1 MAKRVKE
8 VRPKKTPLPEWMR
21 AHQARMRTD
30 AEYREKC
37 AKERKELRILRDTDP
52 EEWAKKS
59 KEAKEK
65 LVKLYS

>member
-1 MAKRVKE
+1 
-8 VRPKKTPLPEWMR
+8 MR

-37 AKERKELRILRDTDP
+37 AKERKELRILRDTDR